1 MVEKQRA
8 PRHVKKTT
16 GYKIPPDLERDMNAL
31 VESGEFANRSDIITA
46 SIRFWFQY
54 RKFDL
59 RTALKDLLQT
69 DEGKE
74 ILREAMSS
82 SRSLKKP
89 KKLSE

>member
-8 PRHVKKTT
+8 PRRIKKTT

-31 VESGEFANRSDIITA
+31 VESGEFVNRADIITA

-59 RTALKDLLQT
+59 KTALRELLLT
-69 DEGKE
+69 EEGQE
-74 ILREAMSS
+74 IIRGVM
-82 SRSLKKP
+82 KK
-89 KKLSE
+89 KK